1 MTNLIS
7 LAVLVLF
14 LFVFMSNNLNWSFST
29 LNSEIQTLD
38 KSANDFMNQSSAFL
52 NANLSELKIGEL
64 D

>member
-38 KSANDFMNQSSAFL
+38 KSANYFMNQSSAFL